1 MGRTPTKD
9 PRVGTRIGIPLSVLE
24 RIRRISLRNNSTIGT
39 VTNSHFDKTLALL
52 LCEYDEMPKMYVM
65 DGELIF
71 NELLSIAQ
79 RCQSI
84 TKSDQRFKKAIVISV
99 IGKEVVIDGT
109 SGSATT
115 TPSNTGKPGNI
126 PDPGGE
132 TGPA

>member
-1 MGRTPTKD
+1 
-9 PRVGTRIGIPLSVLE
+9 
-24 RIRRISLRNNSTIGT
+24 
-39 VTNSHFDKTLALL
+39 
-52 LCEYDEMPKMYVM
+52 MPNMYVM